1 MIKTGNKEQDYLL
14 ILLRCALKGEK
25 APVPDGVDMKK
36 LFELSNRQQVY
47 NMVLPCLDEIGA
59 LADEDRSVWNNYR
72 LSELQRTIFVN
83 NEREQICSEFDNQ
96 GIKYMFLKGLILR
109 ELYPQS
115 LMRQMSDNDILFDAS
130 RRDDVEKIML
140 SHGFYLS
147 CATDKSDDYYKEP
160 NCLIE
165 LHRELF
171 NHEYIKEIFTSDMVW
186 KHSVRADDNKQ
197 RYIMSPEDNYAF
209 TLLHMFKHYIM
220 EGCGIRFLCDMYLL
234 DRNGENLDFKYIDD
248 LLKRINDNPDSA
260 LIEDLPDISI
270 MKFKDIV
277 VGLSK
282 AVFDD
287 KKISDEENELLD
299 DMLSGAVY
307 GKGKSMEKTVEEHGG
322 KFRYIMH
329 KVFPPKAVMYEAYR
343 VLEKKPYLLFYYYLK
358 HFFYRFKHKK
368 SAVKKEIEALK
379 KI

>member
-1 MIKTGNKEQDYLL
+1 MVKTGNKEQDYLL

-25 APVPDGVDMKK
+25 APMPDGVDMKK
-36 LFELSNRQQVY
+36 LFALSNSQQVY
-47 NMVLPCLDEIGA
+47 NTVLPCLQELGVLSDEESEI
-59 LADEDRSVWNNYR
+59 WNNHR

-83 NEREQICSEFDNQ
+83 NEREQICSEFDEQ
-96 GIKYMFLKGLILR
+96 GIKYMFLKGLVLR

-171 NHEYIKEIFTSDMVW
+171 NHEYIKEIFTSKMVW
-186 KHSVRADDNKQ
+186 DHSVRADDNRQ
-197 RYIMSPEDNYAF
+197 RYIISPEDNYAF

-234 DRNGENLDFKYIDD
+234 DSQSENLDFNYIDD
-248 LLKRINDNPDSA
+248 LLKKINENPDSA

-270 MKFKDIV
+270 PEFKDIV
-277 VGLSK
+277 VGLSN
-282 AVFDD
+282 AVFND
-287 KKISDEENELLD
+287 KEISDEENELLT

-307 GKGKSMEKTVEEHGG
+307 GQGKSLQTTVQEQGG
-322 KFRYIMH
+322 KFRYILH
-329 KVFPPKAVMYEAYR
+329 KVFPSKAIMYETYR
-343 VLEKKPYLLFYYYLK
+343 VLEKKPYLLFYYYIK

-368 SAVKKEIEALK
+368 SKVKKELDILK
-379 KI
+379 KL